1 MKDDGGFVVELTELL
16 REYRAADRGVLTSD
30 VEADV
35 EREMLTS
42 GGGGAL
48 RAVAAQAWTELMAG
62 RAGGVSGANL

>member
-16 REYRAADRGVLTSD
+16 REYRAADRGVLTSE

-48 RAVAAQAWTELMAG
+48 RVVAAQA
-62 RAGGVSGANL
+62 